1 MDKTRKSFTEANSKL
16 SRSIKITDLIGRA
29 EKFTENKVKQDAKV
43 SDEKKT
49 HDGVPTSGLIR
60 ESKNVPGI
68 RDTSDFIN
76 SKIIAR
82 YDSKLV
88 RTKLFLD
95 HRGTEKNLDSTIQ
108 NSGKCCF
115 LTAQRSTS
123 PPNISAE
130 VKEKIFHK
138 SSGLTYTTN
147 ATFSPHDQRAYLR
160 IKNAPQISSEQ
171 TYRIPSRSLG
181 PSGST
186 PSPPISPPHEKQQS
200 PTINVNAKPQ
210 HLSSEKNPH
219 TTCRY
224 LRPSR
229 LAAIPP
235 PLVAYNIA
243 SPISH
248 SAAED
253 VPQNLSLE
261 QNPFTIYRN
270 KRRSLGARPR
280 ALYVQYETSNQETHQ
295 PFEVKSQEL
304 SSAPPSSTIPSRRTV
319 EAIQQHLP
327 SERPRSQPQTPPL
340 STIPPLSVLP
350 PLPPAQPPSSLA
362 PPLPPKPPLPSV
374 PHKNEKPTSHCSKE
388 DKPQHLSSE
397 PTSVNACRYIHL
409 NRLPPPLPQSK
420 PDEPSKPISYSSK
433 EHISEKPSSAHSHL
447 SVPLPP
453 ALPYET
459 VKSIP
464 DCSVKAKPQ
473 QLLTD
478 KHTVR
483 TNVQTN
489 STSKYAEKI
498 LMTSSR
504 VLESSSLAPP
514 LTSVPYKRCKLIS
527 HTSEEDKPQHLSSEP
542 SSLNACRYIHL
553 SRLPPPPPQSESGEK
568 SKPISHSSEE
578 HKSEEPSLVHSHS
591 SVPLPPAIAQETIK
605 IIPNRSVE
613 AKPQQLIPDKHTTIH
628 KVPTNSKSQYA
639 EKIPMTASRVLE
651 SFSLAPPPSLP
662 CVPHKRRKL
671 IARSSEEDTPQHLS
685 SEPTLVNARRY
696 THISRLPPPPPQS
709 EPDEKSKP
717 VSHSSEEH
725 IPEEPP
731 LGHSHTSA
739 PLPPA
744 IPYETV
750 KSIPDCSVKAKP
762 QQLLT
767 DKHTVRNKVPTN
779 PTSTYSEKIPMTSCR
794 VLKNSSLAPPPPPL
808 PSVPHKR
815 SKLISH
821 TSEEDTPQHLSSGK
835 YTRSYTAPTN
845 LLSQFKKPTS
855 LTACRYI
862 YFSYWPQPPFQSE
875 PDEKSKPISHSSKE
889 HISEKSSLV
898 HSHSLVLLPPAIPH
912 KAIKLIPDRS
922 VEAKPQQF
930 VTDKHTVL
938 NKVPTNSTSKYA
950 EKILMTSSRVL
961 ESSSLAPPLTS
972 VPYKRCKLISHTS
985 EEDKPQHLSS
995 EPSSL
1000 NACRYIYLSRLPPP
1014 PPQSE
1019 SGEKSKPISHSS
1031 EEHKSE
1037 EPSLVHSHSSV
1048 PLPPAIAQKTIK
1060 IIPNRSVEAKPQQLI
1075 PDKHAVLN
1083 KVPTNSKSQYAEKIP
1098 MTASRVLE
1106 SFSLAPPPSLPCV
1119 PHKRRKLIARSSEED
1134 TPQHRLPPPPLQS
1147 EPDEKSKPL
1156 SHSSEEH
1163 IPEEPPLGH
1172 SHTSAPLPPA
1182 IPYETVKSISDPTA
1196 KAKPQQFVTDK
1207 HTVRNNVPTNPTSKY
1222 SEKIPMTSCRVL
1234 KNSSLAPPP
1243 PPLPSVPHKRSK
1255 LVSHTSE
1262 EDTPQHLSSG
1272 KYTRS
1277 YTAPTNLLSQFKK
1290 PTSLTACRYIYF
1302 SYWPQPPFQS
1312 EPDEKSKPISH
1323 SSKEHISE
1331 KPSLAIP
1338 HKAIK
1343 LIPDRSVEAKPQQ
1356 FVTDKHTVLNK
1367 VPTNSTSKYA
1377 EKIPTTSGRVLESSS
1392 LAPPPPSLPSV
1403 PSKIGKLISHISE
1416 EDKPQQ
1422 LSSEPSSLNACRYIH
1437 LSCLPPPPPQS
1448 KPNEKSKPVSHSSKE
1463 HISDKPSLG
1472 RSHTSAPLPPAI
1484 PYEAV
1489 RLISGRSV
1497 QVKPQQR
1504 ITDKHAVLNKIPTNS
1519 KSQYAA
1525 KIPMTSGRVLEC
1537 SSLAPPLP
1545 SLPSVP
1551 YEIGKLISHNSEED
1565 KPQHIST
1572 ELTSLIACRYIHLSR
1587 LPVPP
1592 PPSAP
1597 CATSEP
1603 ISHRTAKARPQLCP
1617 GPARSI
1623 PPLSS
1628 SLSDEKAQ
1636 LTSHRT
1642 MEAKSKPLRSGLSS
1656 SLPVPPISASNALA
1670 MQTSHRSEEVRSKHL
1685 SSEKISLT
1693 TCCNSEPCQSPCLP
1707 VLHQTSKRVFQR
1719 TAKAK
1724 PKKLSVAPPPPSVT
1738 CATSNPGSNRAVHI
1752 FSSEHISLTT
1762 CCNSE
1767 ASCTSQAILP
1777 SAQYKT
1783 LQSRSHQ
1790 TAKSRTQQLS
1800 SGSSCSSSIPPSSVA
1815 YSSSKPKSQLASQLS
1830 PIHCAESCNY
1840 LSPQIGTH
1848 SSMVL
1853 PLKNQDNPVC
1863 GQVPINRD
1871 PKFCGQLIN
1880 LKKVPDATAI
1890 KTILERTKMKLQI
1903 NEKKPRPC
1911 SRKAN
1916 IKKLQRMQLIPKK
1929 PIRNWNP
1936 IKLSRSIGDFKIP
1949 KIKRPDCPTD
1959 EPSTSNCKN
1968 SKIITDN
1975 VSLILNL
1982 RDMSH
1987 LFSSPIRTKH
1997 SNESHH
2003 ITKVLGD
2010 PEIAVKKMRSMY
2022 LRKK

>member
-685 SEPTLVNARRY
+685 S
-696 THISRLPPPPPQS
+696 
-709 EPDEKSKP
+709 
-717 VSHSSEEH
+717 
-725 IPEEPP
+725 
-731 LGHSHTSA
+731 
-739 PLPPA
+739 
-744 IPYETV
+744 
-750 KSIPDCSVKAKP
+750 
-762 QQLLT
+762 
-767 DKHTVRNKVPTN
+767 
-779 PTSTYSEKIPMTSCR
+779 
-794 VLKNSSLAPPPPPL
+794 
-808 PSVPHKR
+808 
-815 SKLISH
+815 
-821 TSEEDTPQHLSSGK
+821 
-835 YTRSYTAPTN
+835 
-845 LLSQFKKPTS
+845 
-855 LTACRYI
+855 
-862 YFSYWPQPPFQSE
+862 
-875 PDEKSKPISHSSKE
+875 DEKSKPISHSSKE
-889 HISEKSSLV
+889 HISEKSSL
-898 HSHSLVLLPPAIPH
+898 AIPH

-1800 SGSSCSSSIPPSSVA
+1800 SVQIPFNACRDIGSSCSSSIPPSSVA

>member
-750 KSIPDCSVKAKP
+750 KSI
-762 QQLLT
+762 
-767 DKHTVRNKVPTN
+767 
-779 PTSTYSEKIPMTSCR
+779 
-794 VLKNSSLAPPPPPL
+794 
-808 PSVPHKR
+808 
-815 SKLISH
+815 
-821 TSEEDTPQHLSSGK
+821 
-835 YTRSYTAPTN
+835 
-845 LLSQFKKPTS
+845 
-855 LTACRYI
+855 
-862 YFSYWPQPPFQSE
+862 
-875 PDEKSKPISHSSKE
+875 
-889 HISEKSSLV
+889 
-898 HSHSLVLLPPAIPH
+898 
-912 KAIKLIPDRS
+912 
-922 VEAKPQQF
+922 
-930 VTDKHTVL
+930 
-938 NKVPTNSTSKYA
+938 
-950 EKILMTSSRVL
+950 
-961 ESSSLAPPLTS
+961 
-972 VPYKRCKLISHTS
+972 
-985 EEDKPQHLSS
+985 
-995 EPSSL
+995 
-1000 NACRYIYLSRLPPP
+1000 
-1014 PPQSE
+1014 
-1019 SGEKSKPISHSS
+1019 
-1031 EEHKSE
+1031 
-1037 EPSLVHSHSSV
+1037 
-1048 PLPPAIAQKTIK
+1048 
-1060 IIPNRSVEAKPQQLI
+1060 
-1075 PDKHAVLN
+1075 
-1083 KVPTNSKSQYAEKIP
+1083 
-1098 MTASRVLE
+1098 
-1106 SFSLAPPPSLPCV
+1106 
-1119 PHKRRKLIARSSEED
+1119 
-1134 TPQHRLPPPPLQS
+1134 
-1147 EPDEKSKPL
+1147 
-1156 SHSSEEH
+1156 
-1163 IPEEPPLGH
+1163 
-1172 SHTSAPLPPA
+1172 
-1182 IPYETVKSISDPTA
+1182 SDPTA

-1800 SGSSCSSSIPPSSVA
+1800 SVQIPFNACRDIGSSCSSSIPPSSVA

>member
-1272 KYTRS
+1272 
-1277 YTAPTNLLSQFKK
+1277 
-1290 PTSLTACRYIYF
+1290 
-1302 SYWPQPPFQS
+1302 
-1312 EPDEKSKPISH
+1312 
-1323 SSKEHISE
+1323 
-1331 KPSLAIP
+1331 
-1338 HKAIK
+1338 
-1343 LIPDRSVEAKPQQ
+1343 
-1356 FVTDKHTVLNK
+1356 
-1367 VPTNSTSKYA
+1367 
-1377 EKIPTTSGRVLESSS
+1377 
-1392 LAPPPPSLPSV
+1392 
-1403 PSKIGKLISHISE
+1403 
-1416 EDKPQQ
+1416 
-1422 LSSEPSSLNACRYIH
+1422 
-1437 LSCLPPPPPQS
+1437 
-1448 KPNEKSKPVSHSSKE
+1448 
-1463 HISDKPSLG
+1463 

-1800 SGSSCSSSIPPSSVA
+1800 SVQIPFNACRDIGSSCSSSIPPSSVA

>member
-685 SEPTLVNARRY
+685 S
-696 THISRLPPPPPQS
+696 
-709 EPDEKSKP
+709 
-717 VSHSSEEH
+717 
-725 IPEEPP
+725 
-731 LGHSHTSA
+731 
-739 PLPPA
+739 
-744 IPYETV
+744 
-750 KSIPDCSVKAKP
+750 
-762 QQLLT
+762 
-767 DKHTVRNKVPTN
+767 
-779 PTSTYSEKIPMTSCR
+779 
-794 VLKNSSLAPPPPPL
+794 
-808 PSVPHKR
+808 
-815 SKLISH
+815 
-821 TSEEDTPQHLSSGK
+821 
-835 YTRSYTAPTN
+835 
-845 LLSQFKKPTS
+845 
-855 LTACRYI
+855 
-862 YFSYWPQPPFQSE
+862 
-875 PDEKSKPISHSSKE
+875 DEKSKPISHSSKE

-1800 SGSSCSSSIPPSSVA
+1800 SVQIPFNACRDIGSSCSSSIPPSSVA